1 QLLDAVRLKS
11 LPVGAPHELAQI
23 SLVNP
28 ATRRGSYSDRYN
40 AVTNPIWEQLRA
52 KQQAFAGIFAWS
64 PGTFNLAQGGEV
76 RNGKALW
83 VSGEFFKVLG
93 VRPLMGRVLNPP
105 DDVRGCSSPG
115 IVISHGFWQKEFG
128 GAPDVV
134 GRKLTLADHSFE
146 VVGVT
151 SPDF

>member
-1 QLLDAVRLKS
+1 MKGVFQDFRLAARVLRKTPGFTIAAVVSLALSIGANTAIFQLLDVVRLKS

-28 ATRRGSYSDRYN
+28 ATRRGSYSDQYN
-40 AVTNPIWEQLRA
+40 AITNPIWEQLRA

-93 VRPLMGRVLNPP
+93 VRP
-105 DDVRGCSSPG
+105 
-115 IVISHGFWQKEFG
+115 
-128 GAPDVV
+128 
-134 GRKLTLADHSFE
+134 
-146 VVGVT
+146 
-151 SPDF
+151 